1 MATTNLNITDLD
13 FDNIKESIKGFLST
27 VTEFKDFDF
36 TGSNLSN
43 LIDILAYNTYYNG
56 YYVNMVANEMFLDTA
71 LLRESV
77 LSRAK
82 ELNYLPR
89 SATAAKAVVKL
100 SITSS
105 SSPATINIP
114 KGTTFSTTS
123 DGQTFTFSTLDS
135 YVAFPVG
142 TSYEAENVEL
152 FEGEL
157 LSYTYA
163 AFDSDAPEKFVIP
176 NDNVDVNNLDVFVK
190 NSATDNTLT
199 RHNKAT
205 TLLNVKS
212 TDPVYFLEGYT
223 GNQYRLVFGDGAFGK
238 PLKDGNIVSV
248 HYCATNGTEP
258 NGADDF
264 SYETGITSSTA
275 VTVTTLAPA
284 SGGTFEES
292 LESIKFNAPRHY
304 STQDRV
310 VTANDYRTVL
320 QQAYPQFKSVRA
332 YGGEDAIPPEYGKV
346 FVTIRPTIG
355 ETLTSVEKADV
366 IAFLKNKSVIG
377 IKPEVID
384 PNYVYL
390 QLNYTFNFDSDAT
403 PFTSENVTTK
413 VKNKIL
419 DFGETEL
426 GRFNATLRA
435 SKLAAAIDGLDE
447 GILGS
452 GGTIAI
458 NKRLTPTIGSENSF
472 NIDFNNAIRILDPVG
487 GTSLSVVNSTV
498 FTSGGRRVRIVDDGS
513 GVLNIVATGSSGVE
527 EIFKSNIGTVDYLTG
542 KVSVNRVQ
550 IDDFDGSNLTIS
562 VTPQSFDIVP
572 INNQI
577 LLIDSRD
584 VNVIPII
591 ERTSVNV

>member
-100 SITSS
+100 VITSS

-114 KGTTFSTTS
+114 KGTTFSATT

-142 TSYEAENVEL
+142 TGYEAENVEL

-157 LSYTYA
+157 LSYTYP
-163 AFDSDAPEKFVIP
+163 AFDTDAPEKYVIP

-199 RHNKAT
+199 RHNRAT

-238 PLKDGNIVSV
+238 PLRDGNIVSV
-248 HYCATNGTEP
+248 NYCATNGTES
-258 NGADDF
+258 NGADEF
-264 SYETGITSSTA
+264 SYETGIATATA
-275 VTVTTLAPA
+275 VTVTTQAPA

-332 YGGEDAIPPEYGKV
+332 YGGEDAIPPEFGKV

-390 QLNYTFNFDSDAT
+390 QLNYTFNFDPDAT

-426 GRFNATLRA
+426 GKFNATLRA

-458 NKRLTPTIGSENSF
+458 NKRLTPTLGSENSF

-513 GVLNIVATGSSGVE
+513 GVLNMVATGSSGVE
-527 EIFKSNIGTVDYLTG
+527 EIFKPNIGNVDYLTG
-542 KVSVNRVQ
+542 KVTVNRVQ
-550 IDDFDGSNLTIS
+550 VDSFDGSNLTIS

-591 ERTSVNV
+591 ERTNVNV